1 MWRMRAQ
8 APMRARSGLVSPV
21 RRGDV
26 WFAADHVRSCAR
38 TSATT
43 SVSVAPTILTAMW
56 VLTTP
61 VLADRPNPP
70 AIDTHAITTYLRGA
84 TGSEEPRPAQIKQ
97 SANTSVLQLAQ
108 ATMSN
113 TEQSRQALAPEQDRA
128 QALTRDLRTCRQEQD
143 AVLGLLQH
151 AREQWTSIAEAIEN
165 ETGKLQKL
173 LREERSRTQRL
184 EQELATAR
192 NDLELQAGLTFKIG
206 SEGGELKHPAQ
217 RDPRELQQV
226 AERERDRANRLEQD
240 LTAARH
246 DLETQSAEITKQ
258 AAEINAKE
266 AVENAL
272 AEVRTSLKQ
281 EHDRTKQL
289 EETLAKTRD
298 ELENRSRQIAQA
310 TEEAT
315 QTKRTVENGSAKLK
329 LSLKEEQEKADGLAR
344 ELSLARSK
352 LFAYEAQAAAN
363 DDRAKQLEELLRRE
377 GSRSSRGE
385 QELAAARPNIEPWP
399 PAGTSREDAARNSP
413 TWVLPW
419 TRLLGSPQP
428 PTEQSPRELM
438 AIPAKTALSPDLAAV
453 TAGEI
458 DRVPVVRR
466 QTAGSVQPA
475 AAPPDAHLRNE
486 HAAELVRLTARA
498 TGLLGQ
504 GDIGAARVVLER
516 AAELGSAQASF
527 ALAETY
533 DPKVLAKWGAY
544 GTRSDATK
552 ARELYARAEAKGIKE
567 AKERLDA
574 LGH

>member
-1 MWRMRAQ
+1 MWRMRAK

-21 RRGDV
+21 RHGDV
-26 WFAADHVRSCAR
+26 WFATDCVRSCAR
-38 TSATT
+38 TCATT

-56 VLTTP
+56 VLTSP
-61 VLADRPNPP
+61 VLADRANPP
-70 AIDTHAITTYLRGA
+70 AIDTHAITTYLRGV
-84 TGSEEPRPAQIKQ
+84 TGSEERRPAQLKQ

-128 QALTRDLRTCRQEQD
+128 QALARDLRTCRQEQD

-217 RDPRELQQV
+217 RELQQA

-266 AVENAL
+266 AVEKAL

-289 EETLAKTRD
+289 EETLATTRD
-298 ELENRSRQIAQA
+298 ELDNRSRQIAQA
-310 TEEAT
+310 TEEAA
-315 QTKRTVENGSAKLK
+315 QTKRTVENSSAKLK

-363 DDRAKQLEELLRRE
+363 DDRAKQLEELLQRE
-377 GSRSSRGE
+377 RSRSSRGE

-399 PAGTSREDAARNSP
+399 PAGTSSKDAAGNSS

-428 PTEQSPRELM
+428 PTEQFPRELV
-438 AIPAKTALSPDLAAV
+438 ALPAKKAPSPNLAGV

-458 DRVPVVRR
+458 DRVPVVQR

-475 AAPPDAHLRNE
+475 AAPPDARLRNE
-486 HAAELVRLTARA
+486 HAAELARLTTRA

-516 AAELGSAQASF
+516 AVELGSAQANF